1 MQVNGGGNGKQRQK
15 MQDEARQAFQK
26 REDEL
31 AKVQNGGRNGKRRE
45 A

>member
-15 MQDEARQAFQK
+15 MQEEAQQAFAK
-26 REDEL
+26 RDEQL
-31 AKVQNGGRNGKRRE
+31 KQIQNGGGNGKERE